1 MGVKIMVKADDKV
14 QFEGNDPEK
23 FTEFEMLVKKVEVM
37 KEAINENVA
46 ILQENNL
53 IRTKKIE
60 AQYVDD
66 DEVFKRLEAEE

>member
-1 MGVKIMVKADDKV
+1 MVKADDKV

-37 KEAINENVA
+37 QEAIDENA
-46 ILQENNL
+46 EILQENGL

>member
-1 MGVKIMVKADDKV
+1 MVKADDKV

-23 FTEFEMLVKKVEVM
+23 FTEFEWLMKKVEVM
-37 KEAINENVA
+37 QETIDENAA
-46 ILQENNL
+46 ILQENDL

-66 DEVFKRLEAEE
+66 DEIFKRLEAEE